1 MERTIL
7 KMIPVK
13 SSCHFYFKD
22 MGIMQCVGFKNKWV
36 EDDESYMYGDGR
48 CSIVYSSDLL
58 YFQRSEHIFETLSD
72 EELEDKIAKRNHE
85 KEIAEKRAN
94 KTELARTLTR
104 GVAYLAVATV
114 KSQGHDGG
122 KTTRTITEAVD
133 SLYGINRNDYFFDEK
148 SYREKWIR
156 ISGTNQWAQWAY
168 TGKLYEEKWES
179 VFRGVPHQYTGVK
192 NPTCCITFQKDDTNY
207 YINEYA
213 GISEAIQAWDALKE
227 VSESPWPADRQR
239 DFVLR

>member
-1 MERTIL
+1 MECTIL
-7 KMIPVK
+7 KMIPLK
-13 SSCHFYFKD
+13 SSCHFYFD
-22 MGIMQCVGFKNKWV
+22 DVGIMRHVGFKNRWIS
-36 EDDESYMYGDGR
+36 DENSDCHDRY
-48 CSIVYSSDLL
+48 SILYSSDSLH
-58 YFQRSEHIFETLSD
+58 FQRETGVSRVLSD
-72 EELEDKIAKRNHE
+72 AELEKDIVKRKCE
-85 KEIAEKRAN
+85 TEIANERAREWAN
-94 KTELARTLTR
+94 ETELARKLTR

-122 KTTRTITEAVD
+122 KTTQKITEMVD
-133 SLYGINRNDYFFDEK
+133 SLYDVVPCDLHFDEA
-148 SYREKWIR
+148 SYREHWVS
-156 ISGTNQWAQWAY
+156 ISGTNQCAY
-168 TGKLYEEKWES
+168 TGTLYAAKWQS

-227 VSESPWPADRQR
+227 VSESPWPANRER